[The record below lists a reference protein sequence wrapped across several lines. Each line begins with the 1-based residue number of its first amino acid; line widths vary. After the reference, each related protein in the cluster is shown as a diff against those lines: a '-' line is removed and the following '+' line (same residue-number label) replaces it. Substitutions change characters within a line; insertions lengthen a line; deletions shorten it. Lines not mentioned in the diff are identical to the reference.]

1 MSMRR
6 GLLGAVLVGCFCA
19 SPLATAAQAAA
30 AQPPRT
36 ALLAAQRKLHPLAG
50 QASPNSVQRLAADA
64 VRKLAQATSA
74 SLWIDARNADAPSYG
89 TRVFTYSIAA
99 LTDLQRLAGSPAAG
113 ASPAIGLIV
122 GADRGLAEGA
132 ISQARGGSHG
142 LLTAARRALA
152 AGDRDAAA
160 SHPASAARSYAKAW
174 KDGFTALAKLVTG
187 KITSAPSSD
196 LSAAAEN
203 ALGSRTIG
211 LAGPTILP
219 AGVPPLAR
227 AGKPEMFYAGSE
239 ACPFCGV
246 QRWGMIVALSQFGTF
261 SNLAL
266 MQSARREHPQVRTF
280 TFLGSSYRSPYIAFV
295 PVEVISN
302 VPKGFGFAH
311 LQRLTAFEHALL
323 NKFDPQQQV
332 PFIDVANRFT
342 RVDSTVQP
350 HLVGG
355 LSWTQLA
362 SSLRRPASTPA
373 QAIAGGAEVLTAE
386 ICEATGGNPHSV
398 CSAPVV
404 KQYEA
409 ALPLLNGRGG
419 GCPTSQTASARTP
432 KHRDRRGGTPI
443 ARAAH
448 CRVR

>member
-6 GLLGAVLVGCFCA
+6 GSLGAVLVGFFCA
-19 SPLATAAQAAA
+19 SLLAPAAQAAA

-36 ALLAAQRKLHPLAG
+36 ALLEAQSKLHPLAS
-50 QASPNSVQRLAADA
+50 QASPSSAQGLAADA
-64 VRKLAQATSA
+64 VRKLAQATFA
-74 SLWIDARNADAPSYG
+74 SLWIDARHADAPSYG
-89 TRVFTYSIAA
+89 TRIFTYSIAA
-99 LTDLQRLAGSPAAG
+99 LTDLQRLAGSPTVG

-142 LLTAARRALA
+142 LLAAARRDLA

-160 SHPASAARSYAKAW
+160 DHPASAVRSYTKAW
-174 KDGFTALAKLVTG
+174 ADAFTALAKLVAA
-187 KITSAPSSD
+187 KITSVPSSE

-203 ALGSRTIG
+203 ALGSSKIG
-211 LAGPTILP
+211 LAGPMILP
-219 AGVPPLAR
+219 AGRPPLTL
-227 AGKPEMFYAGSE
+227 AGKPEVFYAGSE

-266 MQSARREHPQVRTF
+266 MQSSSTERPQVRTF
-280 TFLGSSYRSPYIAFV
+280 TFFGSSYQSPYIAFV

-311 LQRLTAFEHALL
+311 LQRLTPFERALL
-323 NKFDPQQQV
+323 NNFDPPQQV
-332 PFIDVANRFT
+332 PFIDVANRFA
-342 RVDSTVQP
+342 RIDSTVQP
-350 HLVGG
+350 SLVGG
-355 LSWTQLA
+355 RSWTQLA
-362 SSLRRPASTPA
+362 SSLKQPASIPA

-386 ICEATGGNPHSV
+386 ICEATGGNPNSV

-404 KQYEA
+404 KDYEA

-419 GCPTSQTASARTP
+419 GCPISQTASAARSP
-432 KHRDRRGGTPI
+432 KYRGRRGGTPV

-448 CRVR
+448 CKV